1 VLRQSVLVAGNE
13 KLTLRLPKGHDAL
26 LGEAV
31 ERRLQALAGA
41 LGRTSAVALGKVKR
55 RSS

>member
-1 VLRQSVLVAGNE
+1 V

-31 ERRLQALAGA
+31 ERRLQALAAA
-41 LGRTSAVALGKVKR
+41 LGRTSAVAVGKAKR
-55 RSS
+55 GAS